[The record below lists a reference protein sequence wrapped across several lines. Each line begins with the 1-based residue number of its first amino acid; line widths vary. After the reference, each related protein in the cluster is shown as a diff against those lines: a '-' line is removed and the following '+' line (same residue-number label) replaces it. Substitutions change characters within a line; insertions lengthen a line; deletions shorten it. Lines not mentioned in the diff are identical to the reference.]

1 MALGRWMRT
10 GPGALWT
17 MAGVIDGL
25 RRTDVWAVAQVRIDR
40 QRDRTIGY
48 EIVQAE
54 VHNGGR
60 RS

>member
-1 MALGRWMRT
+1 
-10 GPGALWT
+10 

-25 RRTDVWAVAQVRIDR
+25 RRTDVWGVAQVRIDR

-48 EIVQAE
+48 EIVEAD
-54 VHNGGR
+54 VHDGGR